1 MAMHL
6 SGVNADSN
14 SMATFTLSF
23 IVAVNAPFL
32 SFSPLKIREH
42 AGLSCARHSIPH
54 MVDEGGCGS
63 DGSTAVHPGGW
74 TCVPGYQSLR
84 LTSPHVH
91 AALPLAVSTFWVS
104 LKDFTGADFTKAK
117 LFLKEV
123 DMKDLKSGLLKKSKH
138 RLMTYLHPTRF

>member
-1 MAMHL
+1 PAMHL
-6 SGVNADSN
+6 SGVNADSDC
-14 SMATFTLSF
+14 MATFTLSF

-42 AGLSCARHSIPH
+42 AGLSCVRHSIPH
-54 MVDEGGCGS
+54 MVGEGGWGS

-91 AALPLAVSTFWVS
+91 AALPLAVWTFWVS
-104 LKDFTGADFTKAK
+104 LKDFTGAK